1 MIRIAIYF
9 KYSQRVFLKKGKGKL
24 GFLSE
29 MFFATI
35 LFFEA
40 KKFMVFK
47 LIVFVPPI
55 VFFRQ
60 SSMKD
65 EICTLDGFFSR
76 SGSPR

>member
-9 KYSQRVFLKKGKGKL
+9 KYSQTVFLKKGKGKL

-47 LIVFVPPI
+47 LIVF
-55 VFFRQ
+55 
-60 SSMKD
+60 
-65 EICTLDGFFSR
+65 R
-76 SGSPR
+76 STHCFL